1 MIDLFFN
8 VLAGAGI
15 FCTLLGL
22 FVLVVVFILP
32 KKAPMDSSNRINHL
46 RLVWFVLSQPQTFAE
61 LYEKRGDNYRLAFPE
76 LRNDEGGNVDGII

>member
-1 MIDLFFN
+1 MEIFLT
-8 VLAGAGI
+8 VLSLAGT
-15 FCTLLGL
+15 FSTLLGT

-32 KKAPMDSSNRINHL
+32 KKSPMDSSNRINHL
-46 RLVWFVLSQPQTFAE
+46 RLTWFVLSQPHTFAE